1 MILIRKGKDVVKTM
15 VGQGEMVSLPHILES
30 QSQNLG
36 ILINQGVDIKEFYE
50 PCPYKVGD
58 KVLLRDDRDFQF
70 GYGGL
75 MSRIMNTVQTIK
87 SIRDDGVVTFI
98 SDGNNIYDYFY
109 GLGDIVSKI
118 E

>member
-1 MILIRKGKDVVKTM
+1 MRLIRKGKDVVKTM
-15 VGQGEMVSLPHILES
+15 VDQGEMVSLPYILEN
-30 QSQNLG
+30 QSQRLG

-58 KVLLRDDRDFQF
+58 KVLLRSDRDFQF
-70 GYGGL
+70 GYGGF
-75 MSRIMNTVQTIK
+75 MSRIMNTVQTIE
-87 SIRDDGVVTFI
+87 SIKDDGVVTFI